1 MTKVLPIIILY
12 LVCFAQGTYAESTQ
26 NIKAQYEKAE
36 QLHTNGK
43 QAECLLLT
51 NQIIETLGTTHEMQ
65 RADSVTLMKAE
76 WLCGN
81 ANIALGNGA
90 KGLSLLEQSSGLA
103 KTLGDM
109 KFLAQVYNSIFYVYY
124 NTLDFAQAQNLLA
137 QAIEL
142 STKTGDRKNLTRLY
156 NNKGLTFYGQHRY
169 AEALEQMQKA
179 LSNTLPEEHYERA
192 QIYTNIAEVYYS
204 QGAYAQTEQWLTKAL
219 NETRHLPINA
229 KSIQTYLN
237 MALVKAQN
245 GKAGEAKEIQRSI
258 YKVLPTLPLPLKV
271 NALRQLAD
279 VNFSIGDSIKGL
291 HDMLLYDQLAD
302 VNFSIGDSIK
312 GLHDMLL
319 YDQLADSLQKEDNN
333 SQMRQLLIAYD
344 TERLAQHNATLKE
357 SLHTRTFIIYGSL
370 AFLAVVIIF
379 SVMLWLKSREDKRKG
394 RLIAAQKEQL
404 LRYEQEEHE
413 RQQKKMRLEL
423 DHKSRQLT
431 SYTIDLA
438 AVNDFHQKVSKELEK
453 LQTTIDKKDASE
465 TTETLKRIKSMLAHF
480 NDKPVND
487 DFRIFFEEV
496 HPEFLKKLSLAYPK
510 LSENDLRLCAYIF
523 LGMSTKEIA
532 ALTYHEVRS
541 IESSRNRLRK
551 KMNLENGADMKAF
564 LMTEEERFNSM
575 Q

>member
-302 VNFSIGDSIK
+302 
-312 GLHDMLL
+312 
-319 YDQLADSLQKEDNN
+319 SLQKEDNN

>member
-1 MTKVLPIIILY
+1 MTKALPIIILC
-12 LVCFAQGTYAESTQ
+12 LVCFTLGTYAESTQ

-36 QLHTNGK
+36 QLHANGK

-51 NQIIETLGTTHEMQ
+51 NHIIETLTAMRDMQ
-65 RADSVTLMKAE
+65 RTDSATLMKAE

-81 ANIALGNGA
+81 ANISLGNGA
-90 KGLSLLEQSSGLA
+90 KGLALLEQSSGLA
-103 KTLGDM
+103 KALGDM

-124 NTLDFAQAQNLLA
+124 NTLDFAQAQDLLT

-169 AEALEQMQKA
+169 TEALEQMQKA
-179 LSNTLPEEHYERA
+179 LKNTLPEERYERA

-204 QGAYAQTEQWLTKAL
+204 QGAYAQTERWLTKAL
-219 NETRHLPINA
+219 AETRHLPINA
-229 KSIQTYLN
+229 KNIQSYLN

-245 GKAGEAKEIQRSI
+245 GKASEAKEIQRPI
-258 YKVLPTLPLPLKV
+258 YKVLSSLPLPLKV
-271 NALRQLAD
+271 NSLRQLAD
-279 VNFSIGDSIKGL
+279 INFCIGDSIKGL
-291 HDMLLYDQLAD
+291 HDL
-302 VNFSIGDSIK
+302 
-312 GLHDMLL
+312 LL

-344 TERLAQHNATLKE
+344 TERLSQHNTSLKE
-357 SLHTRTFIIYGSL
+357 SLHTRTIIVYGSL

-379 SVMLWLKSREDKRKG
+379 SVMLWIKSREDKRKG

-438 AVNDFHQKVSKELEK
+438 AVNEFHQKVSKELEM
-453 LQTTIDKKDASE
+453 LQTAINHKETTE
-465 TTETLKRIKSMLAHF
+465 TTETLKRIKGMLAHF

-487 DFRIFFEEV
+487 DFRIYFEEV

-510 LSENDLRLCAYIF
+510 LSDNDLRLCAYIF

-551 KMNLENGADMKAF
+551 KLSLENGADVKAF
-564 LMTEEERFNSM
+564 LMAEEERFNSV

>member
-12 LVCFAQGTYAESTQ
+12 LVCFAQGTFAESTQ

-65 RADSVTLMKAE
+65 RADSVILMKAE

-179 LSNTLPEEHYERA
+179 LSSTLPEEHYERA

-271 NALRQLAD
+271 NALR
-279 VNFSIGDSIKGL
+279 
-291 HDMLLYDQLAD
+291 QLAD

-551 KMNLENGADMKAF
+551 KMNLENGTDMKAF

>member
-1 MTKVLPIIILY
+1 MTKALPIIILC
-12 LVCFAQGTYAESTQ
+12 LVCFTMGIYAESTQ

-36 QLHTNGK
+36 QLHANGK

-51 NQIIETLGTTHEMQ
+51 NHIMETLTAMRDMQ
-65 RADSVTLMKAE
+65 RTDSATLMKAE

-81 ANIALGNGA
+81 ANISLGNGA
-90 KGLSLLEQSSGLA
+90 KGLALLEQSSGLA
-103 KTLGDM
+103 KALGDM

-124 NTLDFAQAQNLLA
+124 NTLDFAQAQDLLT

-169 AEALEQMQKA
+169 TEALEQMQKA
-179 LSNTLPEEHYERA
+179 LKNTRPEERYERA

-204 QGAYAQTEQWLTKAL
+204 QGAYAQTERWLTKAL
-219 NETRHLPINA
+219 TETRHLPINA
-229 KSIQTYLN
+229 KNIQSYLN

-245 GKAGEAKEIQRSI
+245 GKASEAKEIQRTI
-258 YKVLPTLPLPLKV
+258 YKVLSSLSLPLKV
-271 NALRQLAD
+271 NSLRQLAD
-279 VNFSIGDSIKGL
+279 INFC
-291 HDMLLYDQLAD
+291 
-302 VNFSIGDSIK
+302 IGDSIK

-344 TERLAQHNATLKE
+344 TERLSQHNTSLKE
-357 SLHTRTFIIYGSL
+357 SLHTRTIIVYGSL

-379 SVMLWLKSREDKRKG
+379 SVMLWIKSREDKRKG

-438 AVNDFHQKVSKELEK
+438 AVNEFHQKVSKELEM
-453 LQTTIDKKDASE
+453 LQAAINHKETAE
-465 TTETLKRIKSMLAHF
+465 TTEVLKRIKGMLAHF

-487 DFRIFFEEV
+487 DFRIYFEEV

-510 LSENDLRLCAYIF
+510 LSDNDLRLCAYIF

-551 KMNLENGADMKAF
+551 KLSLENGADVKAF
-564 LMTEEERFNSM
+564 LMAEEERFNSV

>member
-12 LVCFAQGTYAESTQ
+12 LICFAQGTYAESTQ
-26 NIKAQYEKAE
+26 NIKTQYEKAE

-179 LSNTLPEEHYERA
+179 LSSTLPEEHYERA

-271 NALRQLAD
+271 NALR
-279 VNFSIGDSIKGL
+279 
-291 HDMLLYDQLAD
+291 QLAD

>member
-65 RADSVTLMKAE
+65 RADSVTLMKTE

-271 NALRQLAD
+271 NALR
-279 VNFSIGDSIKGL
+279 
-291 HDMLLYDQLAD
+291 QLAD

>member
-12 LVCFAQGTYAESTQ
+12 LICFAQGTYAESTQ

-302 VNFSIGDSIK
+302 
-312 GLHDMLL
+312 
-319 YDQLADSLQKEDNN
+319 SLQKEDNN

>member
-12 LVCFAQGTYAESTQ
+12 LICFAQGTYAESTQ

-204 QGAYAQTEQWLTKAL
+204 QGGYAQTEQWLTKAL

-271 NALRQLAD
+271 NALR
-279 VNFSIGDSIKGL
+279 
-291 HDMLLYDQLAD
+291 QLAD

>member
-179 LSNTLPEEHYERA
+179 LSSTLPEEHYERA

-271 NALRQLAD
+271 NALR
-279 VNFSIGDSIKGL
+279 
-291 HDMLLYDQLAD
+291 QLAD

-465 TTETLKRIKSMLAHF
+465 TMETLKRIKSMLAHF